1 MLFDGAISTERKAVR
16 LTACLIIPIVK
27 AQRYKA
33 DVMSDL
39 NLSLPYYPLDLA
51 AKKINCTE
59 MELLILAQEG
69 TIQFHKYPDPTLGIL
84 EWDSVTSVDIGVII
98 LRNKNISENIKSIIS
113 ECTSVPKGDPNLELT
128 DLVIPREELIKAYNI
143 LNNTS
148 VEIPARK
155 ITYETAKQSD
165 FIVSLLRSHG
175 LTDDDFKGS
184 IGALRTK
191 ISKKSDIPPNLD
203 NNSLKSWLVK
213 ANVRPE

>member
-1 MLFDGAISTERKAVR
+1 
-16 LTACLIIPIVK
+16 
-27 AQRYKA
+27 
-33 DVMSDL
+33 MSDL